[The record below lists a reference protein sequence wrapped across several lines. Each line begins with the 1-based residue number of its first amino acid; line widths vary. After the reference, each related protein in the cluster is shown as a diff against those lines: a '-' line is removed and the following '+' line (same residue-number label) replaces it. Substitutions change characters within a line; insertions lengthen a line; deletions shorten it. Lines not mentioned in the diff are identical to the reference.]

1 MLDLLTFVRILKGNN
16 RLKAILSD
24 RIFLEMPKREQK
36 GISILLSLTSEVVD
50 TIATKR
56 SLLDIRIIGHDAN
69 VSLQQLYE
77 VVEVLN
83 QVLVYDFE
91 YAKLGCIKIVEEGIS
106 PPLIDEK
113 ERFDIVK
120 SYLCYHKI

>member
-1 MLDLLTFVRILKGNN
+1 
-16 RLKAILSD
+16 
-24 RIFLEMPKREQK
+24 MPKREQK

-56 SLLDIRIIGHDAN
+56 SLLDIRIIGHNAN

>member
-1 MLDLLTFVRILKGNN
+1 MLDLLTFVRILKGND

-56 SLLDIRIIGHDAN
+56 SLIDIRIIGHDAN

-77 VVEVLN
+77 VVGVLN

>member
-1 MLDLLTFVRILKGNN
+1 MLDLLTFVRKLKGND

-56 SLLDIRIIGHDAN
+56 SLIDIRIIGHDAN

-77 VVEVLN
+77 VVGVLN

>member
-56 SLLDIRIIGHDAN
+56 SLLDIRIIGHDVN

-77 VVEVLN
+77 VVDVLN

-91 YAKLGCIKIVEEGIS
+91 YTKLGCIKIVEEGIS

>member
-16 RLKAILSD
+16 RLNAILSD

>member
-50 TIATKR
+50 TITTKR

>member
-16 RLKAILSD
+16 GLKAILSD

>member
-1 MLDLLTFVRILKGNN
+1 MLDLLTFVRILKGND

-77 VVEVLN
+77 VVGVLN

>member
-1 MLDLLTFVRILKGNN
+1 MLDLLTFVRILKGND

-113 ERFDIVK
+113 ESFDLVK

>member
-1 MLDLLTFVRILKGNN
+1 MLDLLTFVRILKGND
-16 RLKAILSD
+16 RLKAILND

>member
-1 MLDLLTFVRILKGNN
+1 MLDLLTFVRILKGND

-113 ERFDIVK
+113 ERYDIVK

>member
-1 MLDLLTFVRILKGNN
+1 MLDLLTFVRILKGND